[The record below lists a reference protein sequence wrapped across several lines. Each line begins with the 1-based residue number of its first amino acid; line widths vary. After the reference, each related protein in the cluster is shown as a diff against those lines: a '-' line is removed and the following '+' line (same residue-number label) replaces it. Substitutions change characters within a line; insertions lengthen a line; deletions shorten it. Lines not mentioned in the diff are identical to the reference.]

1 MCCSPGRRRDILKI
15 GILRGRV
22 VYIYVVDEK
31 KNDIMKGPEFLKYIN
46 PVLTTLQAN
55 GGAGNS
61 SNVIEQIIEELG
73 ITDEELEEA
82 TSNGQSRIRNQIQWA
97 RFYLFKAGLI
107 DNAQRGIWRLTNEGL
122 EKTLTDD
129 DVYILFKGV
138 QESVKKS
145 PTVTPKKLDQKFEET
160 ATEDEEHSIGLLNL
174 IQNLPAGGFEKLC
187 KRLLTEIGI
196 NDITITGGS
205 GDQGIDGKGI
215 VKLNDV
221 VSLNIVFQ
229 CKRYK
234 ETVSPHHVRDFRGAM
249 QGRGE
254 KGLIITTGRFT
265 KEAKNEANRDG
276 VTPIELIDGDRLVEL
291 FEKHHLGLKPVIV
304 FEIDYEFFKG
314 FN

>member
-1 MCCSPGRRRDILKI
+1 
-15 GILRGRV
+15 
-22 VYIYVVDEK
+22 
-31 KNDIMKGPEFLKYIN
+31 MKGPDFLKFIK
-46 PVLTTLQAN
+46 PVLLTLQEN
-55 GGAGNS
+55 GGAGATS
-61 SNVIEQIIEELG
+61 SIIEQIIERMG
-73 ITDEELEEA
+73 ITDAELEET

-97 RFYLFKAGLI
+97 RFYLFKAGLV
-107 DNAQRGIWRLTNEGL
+107 DNAQKGIWRLTNEGL
-122 EKTLTDD
+122 ETKMNDD
-129 DVYILFKGV
+129 DVYTLFKGV

-145 PTVTPKKLDQKFEET
+145 PTTNVSKVDKKEETKFEET
-160 ATEDEEHSIGLLNL
+160 STEDEEHATGLLNI
-174 IQNLPAGGFEKLC
+174 IQNLSPGGFEKIC

-196 NDITITGGS
+196 NDIMITGGA
-205 GDQGIDGKGI
+205 GDQGIDGRGI

-265 KEAKNEANRDG
+265 KEAKSEANRDG

-291 FEKHHLGLKPVIV
+291 FEKYQLGLKSVTV
-304 FEIDYEFFKG
+304 FEIEHEFFKG
-314 FN
+314 FI

>member
-1 MCCSPGRRRDILKI
+1 
-15 GILRGRV
+15 
-22 VYIYVVDEK
+22 
-31 KNDIMKGPEFLKYIN
+31 MKGPEFLKYIN
-46 PVLTTLQAN
+46 PVLTILQAN
-55 GGAGNS
+55 GGAGDS
-61 SNVIEQIIEELG
+61 SDVIEKVIEKLG
-73 ITDEELEEA
+73 ITESELEET
-82 TSNGQSRIRNQIQWA
+82 TSNGQSRVRNQIQWA

-122 EKTLTDD
+122 EKTLTDNE
-129 DVYILFKGV
+129 VYTLFKNV

-145 PTVTPKKLDQKFEET
+145 SVSQTKKAETKFENIP
-160 ATEDEEHSIGLLNL
+160 TEDEEHSIGLINL
-174 IQNLPAGGFEKLC
+174 IQNLPATGFEKLC

-196 NDITITGGS
+196 NEIVITGGS

-265 KEAKNEANRDG
+265 KEAKIEANRDG
-276 VTPIELIDGDRLVEL
+276 VTPIELIDGERLIEL
-291 FEKHHLGLKPVIV
+291 FEKNHLGLKPITV
-304 FEIDYEFFKG
+304 FEIDHEFFKS
-314 FN
+314 FT

>member
-1 MCCSPGRRRDILKI
+1 
-15 GILRGRV
+15 
-22 VYIYVVDEK
+22 
-31 KNDIMKGPEFLKYIN
+31 MKGPEFLKYVN
-46 PVLTTLQAN
+46 PVLTALQAN

-61 SNVIEQIIEELG
+61 SDIIEQVIDKLG
-73 ITDEELEEA
+73 ITEAELEET

-97 RFYLFKAGLI
+97 RFYLFKAGLV

-122 EKTLTDD
+122 DKKLDD
-129 DVYILFKGV
+129 QGVYNLFKSV
-138 QESVKKS
+138 QDSVKKALAS
-145 PTVTPKKLDQKFEET
+145 KPQKTEPKFENT
-160 ATEDEEHSIGLLNL
+160 PTEDEEHSSGLISI
-174 IQNLPAGGFEKLC
+174 IQSLSASGFEKLC

-196 NDITITGGS
+196 NEISITGGS

-265 KEAKNEANRDG
+265 KEAKTEANRDG

-291 FEKHHLGLKPVIV
+291 FEKYHLGLKPVTV
-304 FEIDYEFFKG
+304 FEIDQDFFKG
-314 FN
+314 FS

>member
-1 MCCSPGRRRDILKI
+1 
-15 GILRGRV
+15 
-22 VYIYVVDEK
+22 
-31 KNDIMKGPEFLKYIN
+31 MKGPEFLKYVN
-46 PVLTTLQAN
+46 PVLTILQSN

-61 SNVIEQIIEELG
+61 SDVIDQVIEKLK
-73 ITDEELEEA
+73 ITEVELEET

-107 DNAQRGIWRLTNEGL
+107 ENSKRGIWRLTNEGL
-122 EKTLTDD
+122 EKMLKEEDI
-129 DVYILFKGV
+129 YKLFKEV
-138 QESVKKS
+138 QDSVKK
-145 PTVTPKKLDQKFEET
+145 TPAAKPQKVDLKFENIP
-160 ATEDEEHSIGLLNL
+160 TEDEEHSVGLINI
-174 IQNLPAGGFEKLC
+174 IQGLSPNGFERLC

-196 NDITITGGS
+196 NEIVVTGGA

-229 CKRYK
+229 SKRYK

-265 KEAKNEANRDG
+265 KEAKIEANREG
-276 VTPIELIDGDRLVEL
+276 VTPIELIDGNRLVEL
-291 FEKHHLGLKPVIV
+291 FEKFNLGLKPMTV
-304 FEIDYEFFKG
+304 FEIDHEFFKT

>member
-1 MCCSPGRRRDILKI
+1 
-15 GILRGRV
+15 
-22 VYIYVVDEK
+22 
-31 KNDIMKGPEFLKYIN
+31 MKGPEFLKYIN
-46 PVLTTLQAN
+46 PVLKTLQAN

-61 SNVIEQIIEELG
+61 SNLVEQIIEDLN
-73 ITDEELEEA
+73 ITDEELEEV

-97 RFYLFKAGLI
+97 RFYLFKAGII
-107 DNAQRGIWRLTNEGL
+107 DNSQRGIWRLTNEGL
-122 EKTLTDD
+122 EKSLSDD
-129 DVYILFKGV
+129 DVYLLFKGV

-145 PTVTPKKLDQKFEET
+145 PTEKPKKIKLKFEDS

-174 IQNLPAGGFEKLC
+174 IQSLPASGFEKLC

-291 FEKHHLGLKPVIV
+291 FEKHNLGLKPVVV
-304 FEIDYEFFKG
+304 FEIDFEFFKS
-314 FN
+314 FS

>member
-1 MCCSPGRRRDILKI
+1 
-15 GILRGRV
+15 
-22 VYIYVVDEK
+22 
-31 KNDIMKGPEFLKYIN
+31 MKGPEFLKYIN

-61 SNVIEQIIEELG
+61 SNVIEQIIENLG
-73 ITDEELEEA
+73 ITDEELEET
-82 TSNGQSRIRNQIQWA
+82 TSNGQSRVRNQIQWA
-97 RFYLFKAGLI
+97 RFYLFKAGII

-122 EKTLTDD
+122 EKRLTDED
-129 DVYILFKGV
+129 IYALFKGV

-145 PTVTPKKLDQKFEET
+145 PTVIPKKLELKFEDI
-160 ATEDEEHSIGLLNL
+160 ATEDEEHSFRLLNL
-174 IQNLPAGGFEKLC
+174 IQDLSAAGFEKLC

-265 KEAKNEANRDG
+265 KEAKNEASRDG

>member
-1 MCCSPGRRRDILKI
+1 
-15 GILRGRV
+15 
-22 VYIYVVDEK
+22 
-31 KNDIMKGPEFLKYIN
+31 MKGPEFLKYVI
-46 PVLTTLQAN
+46 PVLTSLQSN
-55 GGAGNS
+55 GGAGS
-61 SNVIEQIIEELG
+61 SSDIIEQVIDKLG
-73 ITDEELEEA
+73 ITEAELEET

-122 EKTLTDD
+122 DRKLTDD
-129 DVYILFKGV
+129 TVYKLFKGV
-138 QESVKKS
+138 QDSVKKAPATKS
-145 PTVTPKKLDQKFEET
+145 NKTESKFESIS
-160 ATEDEEHSIGLLNL
+160 TEDEEHSIGLITI
-174 IQNLPAGGFEKLC
+174 IQNLTPTGFEKLC

-196 NDITITGGS
+196 NEITITGGI

-234 ETVSPHHVRDFRGAM
+234 EVVSAHHVRDFRGAM

-254 KGLIITTGRFT
+254 KGLIITTGRFS
-265 KEAKNEANRDG
+265 KESKNEANRDG

-291 FEKHHLGLKPVIV
+291 FEKYSLGLKPVTV
-304 FEIDYEFFKG
+304 FEIDHDFFKG

>member
-1 MCCSPGRRRDILKI
+1 
-15 GILRGRV
+15 
-22 VYIYVVDEK
+22 
-31 KNDIMKGPEFLKYIN
+31 MKGPEFLKYIN

-61 SNVIEQIIEELG
+61 SNVIEQVIEKLS
-73 ITDEELEEA
+73 ITDEELEET

-107 DNAQRGIWRLTNEGL
+107 DNTQRGLWRLSNEGL
-122 EKTLTDD
+122 EKKLSNE
-129 DVYILFKGV
+129 DVYTLFKGV

-145 PTVTPKKLDQKFEET
+145 PVVTPKKTEVKFEET
-160 ATEDEEHSIGLLNL
+160 TTEDEEHSVGLLNL
-174 IQNLPAGGFEKLC
+174 IQSLPASGFEKLC

-196 NDITITGGS
+196 NDIFITGGS
-205 GDQGIDGKGI
+205 GDQGIDGKGL

-291 FEKHHLGLKPVIV
+291 FEKNQLGLKPVIV

-314 FN
+314 FK

>member
-1 MCCSPGRRRDILKI
+1 MPLSKEKYN
-15 GILRGRV
+15 V
-22 VYIYVVDEK
+22 VRIFICYEQ
-31 KNDIMKGPEFLKYIN
+31 NTTMKGPEFLKYIN
-46 PVLTTLQAN
+46 PVLITLQAN

-61 SNVIEQIIEELG
+61 SNVIEQIIESLG
-73 ITDEELEEA
+73 ITEEELEEA

-107 DNAQRGIWRLTNEGL
+107 DNSQRGIWRLTNEGL
-122 EKTLTDD
+122 EKKITDD
-129 DVYILFKGV
+129 DVYTLFKGV

-145 PTVTPKKLDQKFEET
+145 PNSPKKLEQKFEEAT
-160 ATEDEEHSIGLLNL
+160 TEDEEHSIRILNL
-174 IQNLPAGGFEKLC
+174 IQTLPAFGFEKLC

-196 NDITITGGS
+196 NDIIITGGS

-221 VSLNIVFQ
+221 VSLNLVFQ

-265 KEAKNEANRDG
+265 KESKNEASRDG

-291 FEKHHLGLKPVIV
+291 FEKHRLGLKPVIV

-314 FN
+314 FK

>member
-1 MCCSPGRRRDILKI
+1 
-15 GILRGRV
+15 
-22 VYIYVVDEK
+22 
-31 KNDIMKGPEFLKYIN
+31 MKGPEFLKFIN
-46 PVLTTLQAN
+46 PVLTTLQLN

-61 SNVIEQIIEELG
+61 SEVIEQIIDKLG
-73 ITDEELEEA
+73 ISDSELEEK

-122 EKTLTDD
+122 DKKLNDD
-129 DVYILFKGV
+129 DVYELFKGV
-138 QESVKKS
+138 QDSVKKI
-145 PTVTPKKLDQKFEET
+145 PTSKPKKEEPKFENIS
-160 ATEDEEHSIGLLNL
+160 TEDEEHSIGLINL
-174 IQNLPAGGFEKLC
+174 IQSLPPAGFEKLC

-196 NDITITGGS
+196 IEIVITGGS
-205 GDQGIDGKGI
+205 GDQGIDGKGL

-265 KEAKNEANRDG
+265 KEAKGEANREG
-276 VTPIELIDGDRLVEL
+276 VTPIELIDGNRLIEL
-291 FEKHHLGLKPVIV
+291 FEKYRLGLKPVIV
-304 FEIDYEFFKG
+304 FEIDHEFFRG

>member
-1 MCCSPGRRRDILKI
+1 
-15 GILRGRV
+15 
-22 VYIYVVDEK
+22 
-31 KNDIMKGPEFLKYIN
+31 MKGPEFLKYVN

-61 SNVIEQIIEELG
+61 SNVIEQIIEQLG

-122 EKTLTDD
+122 EKNLSDE
-129 DVYILFKGV
+129 DVYTLFKGV

-145 PTVTPKKLDQKFEET
+145 PTDSPKKVDKKSEEKFEET
-160 ATEDEEHSIGLLNL
+160 ATEDEEHTIGLLNI
-174 IQNLPAGGFEKLC
+174 IQNLPAAGFEKLC

-205 GDQGIDGKGI
+205 GDQGIDGKGL

-304 FEIDYEFFKG
+304 FEIDHEFFKG

>member
-1 MCCSPGRRRDILKI
+1 
-15 GILRGRV
+15 
-22 VYIYVVDEK
+22 
-31 KNDIMKGPEFLKYIN
+31 MKGPEFLKYIN
-46 PVLTTLQAN
+46 PVLTALQLN
-55 GGAGNS
+55 GGAGDS
-61 SNVIEQIIEELG
+61 SDIIEQVIDKLG
-73 ITDEELEEA
+73 ITENELEET

-107 DNAQRGIWRLTNEGL
+107 DNAQRGIWRLTNDGLDRKLNDEG
-122 EKTLTDD
+122 
-129 DVYILFKGV
+129 VYNLFKSV
-138 QESVKKS
+138 QNSVKKT
-145 PTVTPKKLDQKFEET
+145 PTSKPKKAEPIFENIPI
-160 ATEDEEHSIGLLNL
+160 EDEERSIGLINI
-174 IQNLPAGGFEKLC
+174 IQNLSPSGFEKLC

-196 NDITITGGS
+196 NEIVITGGS

-265 KEAKNEANRDG
+265 KEAKSEANRDG
-276 VTPIELIDGDRLVEL
+276 VTPIELIDGDRLIEL
-291 FEKHHLGLKPVIV
+291 FEKYRLGLKPVTV
-304 FEIDYEFFKG
+304 FEIDHDFFKG

>member
-1 MCCSPGRRRDILKI
+1 MRQ
-15 GILRGRV
+15 
-22 VYIYVVDEK
+22 YT
-31 KNDIMKGPEFLKYIN
+31 NNFMKGPEFLKYIN

-55 GGAGNS
+55 GGAGDS
-61 SNVIEQIIEELG
+61 SDVIEQVIEKLG
-73 ITDEELEEA
+73 ITDAELEET

-107 DNAQRGIWRLTNEGL
+107 DNAQRGIWRLTNDGL
-122 EKTLTDD
+122 DKKLDD
-129 DVYILFKGV
+129 DGVYELFKGV
-138 QESVKKS
+138 QDSVKKT
-145 PTVTPKKLDQKFEET
+145 PTTKTQKPELKFENIP
-160 ATEDEEHSIGLLNL
+160 TEDEEHSIGMINL
-174 IQNLPAGGFEKLC
+174 IQGLPPNGFEKLC

-196 NDITITGGS
+196 NEIVITGGT

-265 KEAKNEANRDG
+265 KEAKSEANRDG
-276 VTPIELIDGDRLVEL
+276 VTPIELIDGNRLIEL
-291 FEKHHLGLKPVIV
+291 FEKYKLGLKPVTV
-304 FEIDYEFFKG
+304 YEIDHEFFKG

>member
-1 MCCSPGRRRDILKI
+1 
-15 GILRGRV
+15 
-22 VYIYVVDEK
+22 
-31 KNDIMKGPEFLKYIN
+31 MKGPEFLKYIN

-61 SNVIEQIIEELG
+61 SNVIEQIIETLG

-122 EKTLTDD
+122 EKNLTDE
-129 DVYILFKGV
+129 DVYALFKGV

-145 PTVTPKKLDQKFEET
+145 PTVTPKKLELKFEDT
-160 ATEDEEHSIGLLNL
+160 TTEDEEHSIGLLNL
-174 IQNLPAGGFEKLC
+174 IQNLPPIGFEKLC

-196 NDITITGGS
+196 NDIIITGGS

-265 KEAKNEANRDG
+265 KEAKNEASRDG

>member
-1 MCCSPGRRRDILKI
+1 
-15 GILRGRV
+15 
-22 VYIYVVDEK
+22 
-31 KNDIMKGPEFLKYIN
+31 MKGPEFLTYIN
-46 PVLTTLQAN
+46 PVLTALQSN
-55 GGAGNS
+55 GGAGGCS
-61 SNVIEQIIEELG
+61 DVIEQIIDKLG
-73 ITDEELEEA
+73 ISDVELEET

-122 EKTLTDD
+122 DKKLTDD
-129 DVYILFKGV
+129 GVYELFKGV
-138 QESVKKS
+138 QDSIKKTPTSKTQKTES
-145 PTVTPKKLDQKFEET
+145 KFENIP
-160 ATEDEEHSIGLLNL
+160 TEDEEHSIDLINL
-174 IQNLPAGGFEKLC
+174 IQSLPHTGFEKLC

-196 NDITITGGS
+196 NEIVITGGTS
-205 GDQGIDGKGI
+205 DQGIDGKGI

-265 KEAKNEANRDG
+265 KEAKS
-276 VTPIELIDGDRLVEL
+276 
-291 FEKHHLGLKPVIV
+291 
-304 FEIDYEFFKG
+304 
-314 FN
+314 

>member
-1 MCCSPGRRRDILKI
+1 
-15 GILRGRV
+15 
-22 VYIYVVDEK
+22 
-31 KNDIMKGPEFLKYIN
+31 MKGPEFLKYVN
-46 PVLTTLQAN
+46 PVLTALQLN
-55 GGAGNS
+55 GGAGDS
-61 SNVIEQIIEELG
+61 SDIIEQVIDKLG
-73 ITDEELEEA
+73 ITETELEET

-107 DNAQRGIWRLTNEGL
+107 DSAQRGIWRLTNEGL
-122 EKTLTDD
+122 DRKLNDEG
-129 DVYILFKGV
+129 VYNLFKGV
-138 QESVKKS
+138 QDSVRKS
-145 PTVTPKKLDQKFEET
+145 PEPKPKKTEPVFENVP
-160 ATEDEEHSIGLLNL
+160 TEDEEHSIGLINI
-174 IQNLPAGGFEKLC
+174 IQGLTPSGFEKLC

-196 NDITITGGS
+196 NEIIITGGS

-265 KEAKNEANRDG
+265 KEAKGEANRDG
-276 VTPIELIDGDRLVEL
+276 VTPIELIDGDRLIEL
-291 FEKHHLGLKPVIV
+291 FEKYRLGLKPLTVY
-304 FEIDYEFFKG
+304 EIDHDFFKG

>member
-1 MCCSPGRRRDILKI
+1 
-15 GILRGRV
+15 
-22 VYIYVVDEK
+22 
-31 KNDIMKGPEFLKYIN
+31 MKGPEFLKYVK
-46 PVLTTLQAN
+46 PVLTTLQEN

-61 SNVIEQIIEELG
+61 TSVIEKVVEKLG
-73 ITDEELEEA
+73 ITEEELEET
-82 TSNGQSRIRNQIQWA
+82 TSNGQSRIKNQIQWA
-97 RFYLFKAGLI
+97 RFYLFKSGLI
-107 DNAQRGIWRLTNEGL
+107 DNSERGIWRLSNEGL
-122 EKTLTDD
+122 EKNLSEN
-129 DVYILFKGV
+129 DVYSLFKGV
-138 QESVKKS
+138 QESAKKPS
-145 PTVTPKKLDQKFEET
+145 NSSKKVEIKYEENT
-160 ATEDEEHSIGLLNL
+160 TEDEEHSLGLLNL
-174 IQNLPAGGFEKLC
+174 IQSITASGFEKLC

-196 NDITITGGS
+196 NEITITGGT
-205 GDQGIDGKGI
+205 GDQGIDGKGL

-265 KEAKNEANRDG
+265 KEAKSEANRDG

-291 FEKHHLGLKPVIV
+291 FEKYHLGLKPVTV
-304 FEIDYEFFKG
+304 YEIDYDFFKG

>member
-1 MCCSPGRRRDILKI
+1 
-15 GILRGRV
+15 
-22 VYIYVVDEK
+22 
-31 KNDIMKGPEFLKYIN
+31 MKGPEFLRYVN
-46 PVLTTLQAN
+46 PVLTTLQEN
-55 GGAGNS
+55 GGAGDS
-61 SNVIEQIIEELG
+61 SDVIEQVIDKLG
-73 ITDEELEEA
+73 ITEAELEETTA
-82 TSNGQSRIRNQIQWA
+82 NGQSRIRNQIQWA

-122 EKTLTDD
+122 ESKLNDD
-129 DVYILFKGV
+129 GVYALFKKV
-138 QESVKKS
+138 QDSVKKS
-145 PTVTPKKLDQKFEET
+145 VPTTTKKAEPKFESIS
-160 ATEDEEHSIGLLNL
+160 TEEEEHAIGLIGL
-174 IQNLPAGGFEKLC
+174 IQNLPASGFEKLC

-196 NDITITGGS
+196 NEIVITGGS
-205 GDQGIDGKGI
+205 GDQGIDGKGV

-265 KEAKNEANRDG
+265 KEAKAEGSRDG
-276 VTPIELIDGDRLVEL
+276 VTPIELIDGNRLVEL
-291 FEKHHLGLKPVIV
+291 FEKYRLGLKPVTV
-304 FEIDYEFFKG
+304 FEIDHDFFKP

>member
-1 MCCSPGRRRDILKI
+1 
-15 GILRGRV
+15 
-22 VYIYVVDEK
+22 
-31 KNDIMKGPEFLKYIN
+31 MKGPEFLKYVN
-46 PVLTTLQAN
+46 PVLIILQEN

-61 SNVIEQIIEELG
+61 SSVIEQVIEKLG
-73 ITDEELEEA
+73 ISEEELEET

-97 RFYLFKAGLI
+97 RFYLFKSGLI
-107 DNAQRGIWRLTNEGL
+107 DNSQRGIWRLTNEGL
-122 EKTLTDD
+122 EKKLSEN
-129 DVYILFKGV
+129 DVYLLFKGV
-138 QESVKKS
+138 QESVKKTPIS
-145 PTVTPKKLDQKFEET
+145 NPKKIELKFEENT
-160 ATEDEEHSIGLLNL
+160 TEDEEHSLGLLNL
-174 IQNLPAGGFEKLC
+174 IQSIPAHGFEKLC

-196 NDITITGGS
+196 NDITVTGGS
-205 GDQGIDGKGI
+205 GDQGIDGKGL

-276 VTPIELIDGDRLVEL
+276 VTPIELIDGNRLVEL
-291 FEKHHLGLKPVIV
+291 FEKHHLGLKPVTV
-304 FEIDYEFFKG
+304 YEIDYEFFKG

>member
-1 MCCSPGRRRDILKI
+1 
-15 GILRGRV
+15 
-22 VYIYVVDEK
+22 
-31 KNDIMKGPEFLKYIN
+31 MKGPEFLKYVN
-46 PVLTTLQAN
+46 PVLKTLQEN
-55 GGAGNS
+55 GGAGES
-61 SNVIEQIIEELG
+61 SYVIEKVIDKLG
-73 ITDEELEEA
+73 ITEVELEET

-122 EKTLTDD
+122 ESKLNDEG
-129 DVYILFKGV
+129 VYNLFKKV
-138 QESVKKS
+138 QDSVKKS
-145 PTVTPKKLDQKFEET
+145 DSTTIKKEVPKFESIP
-160 ATEDEEHSIGLLNL
+160 TEDEEHTISLINL
-174 IQNLPAGGFEKLC
+174 IQSLSASGFEKLC

-196 NDITITGGS
+196 NEIIITGGS
-205 GDQGIDGKGI
+205 GDQGIDGKGV

-234 ETVSPHHVRDFRGAM
+234 ESVSPHHVRDFRGAM

-265 KEAKNEANRDG
+265 KEAKSEASRDG
-276 VTPIELIDGDRLVEL
+276 VTPIELIDGNRLVEL
-291 FEKHHLGLKPVIV
+291 FEKYRLGLKPVTV
-304 FEIDYEFFKG
+304 FEIDHDFFRS

>member
-1 MCCSPGRRRDILKI
+1 
-15 GILRGRV
+15 
-22 VYIYVVDEK
+22 
-31 KNDIMKGPEFLKYIN
+31 MKGPEFLKYVN

-61 SNVIEQIIEELG
+61 SNVIEQIIEQLG

-97 RFYLFKAGLI
+97 RFYLFKSGLI

-122 EKTLTDD
+122 EKNLSDE
-129 DVYILFKGV
+129 DVYTLFKGV

-145 PTVTPKKLDQKFEET
+145 PTDSPKKVDKKSEEKFEET
-160 ATEDEEHSIGLLNL
+160 ATEDEEHTIGLLNI
-174 IQNLPAGGFEKLC
+174 IQNLPAAGFEKLC

-205 GDQGIDGKGI
+205 GDQGIDGKGL

-304 FEIDYEFFKG
+304 FEIDHEFFKG

>member
-1 MCCSPGRRRDILKI
+1 
-15 GILRGRV
+15 
-22 VYIYVVDEK
+22 
-31 KNDIMKGPEFLKYIN
+31 MKGPEFLNYVI
-46 PVLTTLQAN
+46 PVLTALQLN

-61 SNVIEQIIEELG
+61 SDIMEQVIEKLG
-73 ITDEELEEA
+73 ISENDLEET

-107 DNAQRGIWRLTNEGL
+107 DNAQRGIWRLTNDGL
-122 EKTLTDD
+122 DKKLNEES
-129 DVYILFKGV
+129 VYKLFKGV
-138 QESVKKS
+138 QDSVKK
-145 PTVTPKKLDQKFEET
+145 TPLSKPIKTEPVFENIP
-160 ATEDEEHSIGLLNL
+160 TEDEEHSLGLINI
-174 IQNLPAGGFEKLC
+174 IQNLSPSGFEKLC

-196 NDITITGGS
+196 NEIVITGGS

-215 VKLNDV
+215 VTLNDV

-254 KGLIITTGRFT
+254 KGLVITTGRFT
-265 KEAKNEANRDG
+265 KEAKSEANRDG
-276 VTPIELIDGDRLVEL
+276 VTPIELIDGDRLIEL
-291 FEKHHLGLKPVIV
+291 FEKYRLGLKPVTIY
-304 FEIDYEFFKG
+304 EIDHDFFKG

>member
-1 MCCSPGRRRDILKI
+1 
-15 GILRGRV
+15 
-22 VYIYVVDEK
+22 
-31 KNDIMKGPEFLKYIN
+31 MKGPEFLKYIN

-61 SNVIEQIIEELG
+61 SNVIEQIIEQLG
-73 ITDEELEEA
+73 ITDEELEET

-107 DNAQRGIWRLTNEGL
+107 DNTQRGIWRLTNEGL
-122 EKTLTDD
+122 EKTLSDKNIYALLKD
-129 DVYILFKGV
+129 V

-145 PTVTPKKLDQKFEET
+145 PTDSPKKVDKKSNEKFEET
-160 ATEDEEHSIGLLNL
+160 ATEDVEHTIGLLNI
-174 IQNLPAGGFEKLC
+174 IQNLPAAGFEKLC

-205 GDQGIDGKGI
+205 GDQVIDGKGL

-234 ETVSPHHVRDFRGAM
+234 DTVSPHHVRDFRGAM

-265 KEAKNEANRDG
+265 KEAKNEATRDG

-291 FEKHHLGLKPVIV
+291 FEKHHLGLKPVII

>member
-1 MCCSPGRRRDILKI
+1 
-15 GILRGRV
+15 
-22 VYIYVVDEK
+22 
-31 KNDIMKGPEFLKYIN
+31 MKGPEFLKYIN

-55 GGAGNS
+55 GGAGES
-61 SNVIEQIIEELG
+61 SDVIEQVIDKLG
-73 ITDEELEEA
+73 ITEMELEET

-97 RFYLFKAGLI
+97 RFYLFKAGLL

-122 EKTLTDD
+122 DRKLDND
-129 DVYILFKGV
+129 GIYDLFKSV
-138 QESVKKS
+138 QDSVKKT
-145 PTVTPKKLDQKFEET
+145 PTSKPKKSEPIILDNIP
-160 ATEDEEHSIGLLNL
+160 TEDEEHSIGLINL
-174 IQNLPAGGFEKLC
+174 IQNLSPSGFEKLC

-196 NDITITGGS
+196 NEISITGGS

-234 ETVSPHHVRDFRGAM
+234 ETASPHHVRDFRGAM

-276 VTPIELIDGDRLVEL
+276 VTPIELIDGDRLIEL
-291 FEKHHLGLKPVIV
+291 FEKYRLGLKPVIV
-304 FEIDYEFFKG
+304 YEIDHDFFKG